1 MKLFTMAQETKHYW
15 NHKLDMGKKL
25 AGFPS
30 GNLPP
35 ILL

>member
-1 MKLFTMAQETKHYW
+1 MQLLTGAQETKHYW
-15 NHKLDMGKKL
+15 NHKCDMAKKL